1 MIVPKITAVVK
12 CGIPENTT
20 QSAFS
25 IIYGVAFIEN
35 LIYTLSIIA
44 KEVFV

>member
-12 CGIPENTT
+12 CSIPESTT

-25 IIYGVAFIEN
+25 IIYEVAFIEN
-35 LIYTLSIIA
+35 LIYTLSITA
-44 KEVFV
+44 KEIFV